1 MEQNKAFWINIDVL
15 KNILLYYFDFYRQLT
30 DIFWVVT
37 NFGLLK
43 TLCRFTLVLV
53 FLYSFCPVCVA
64 QHQDDFSRFATWA
77 KEDPIAMFQ
86 NITIEHAIGLGTAG
100 LTFATL
106 STFDES
112 TSRNFQEYYKQS
124 RFLKI
129 TNEFGNK
136 MLILPASAALFGSS
150 LFTNNTKFQDAAF
163 TSLQSVLMT
172 SLTVG
177 ASKFMFARQRPYMN
191 EGAYD
196 FDFMSSGQTSF
207 PSGHTARAFSFITPW
222 IMYYP
227 GPLSYSLFA
236 LPAGTAIARIAKGKH
251 WLSDVAA
258 GAAIGFSMG
267 YYLSKRHLGTQDIQV
282 TPTFGKDLAALSI
295 NFEF

>member
-1 MEQNKAFWINIDVL
+1 M
-15 KNILLYYFDFYRQLT
+15 
-30 DIFWVVT
+30 
-37 NFGLLK
+37 K
-43 TLCRFTLVLV
+43 TLYRSTFLLV
-53 FLYSFCPVCVA
+53 FLYLLCPICAA
-64 QHQDDFSRFATWA
+64 QDQSDFGRFARWA
-77 KEDPIAMFQ
+77 KEDPIAMFRNVGVKQ
-86 NITIEHAIGLGTAG
+86 AIGVGTAG

-106 STFDES
+106 SAFDEP
-112 TSRNFQEYYKQS
+112 TSQGIQEHYGQS
-124 RFLKI
+124 RFLGI

-136 MLILPASAALFGSS
+136 MLILPASVALFGSS
-150 LFTNNTKFQDAAF
+150 LLTRSTKFQDAAF

-177 ASKFMFARQRPYMN
+177 AGKFLFARERPYQN

-196 FDFMSSGQTSF
+196 FDFVSAGQTSF

-227 GPLSYSLFA
+227 SPLTYSLFA
-236 LPAGTAIARIAKGKH
+236 LPAGTAIARIAEGKH

-258 GAAIGFSMG
+258 GAVIGFSMG
-267 YYLSKRHLGTQDIQV
+267 YYLSKRHLGAGDIQV
-282 TPTFGKDLAALSI
+282 TPTFGKNLAALSI

>member
-1 MEQNKAFWINIDVL
+1 M
-15 KNILLYYFDFYRQLT
+15 
-30 DIFWVVT
+30 
-37 NFGLLK
+37 K
-43 TLCRFTLVLV
+43 TLYRLPLILF
-53 FLYSFCPVCVA
+53 FLYALCPLCVA
-64 QHQDDFSRFATWA
+64 QQKTDFSRFATWA
-77 KEDPIAMFQ
+77 KEDPVAMFQ
-86 NITIEHAIGLGTAG
+86 NITIQHAIGVGTAG

-106 STFDES
+106 STFDEP
-112 TSRNFQEYYKQS
+112 TSKNIQEHYRQS
-124 RFLKI
+124 KFLNI

-136 MLILPASAALFGSS
+136 LLILPASVALFGSS
-150 LFTNNTKFQDAAF
+150 LFTDNTKFQDAAF

-177 ASKFMFARQRPYMN
+177 AGKFIFARERPYMN

-196 FDFMSSGQTSF
+196 FEFMSPGQTSF

-227 GPLSYSLFA
+227 GPVTYSLFA

-267 YYLSKRHLGTQDIQV
+267 YYLSKRHLGTQNIQV
-282 TPTFGKDLAALSI
+282 TPSFGKDLAALSI

>member
-1 MEQNKAFWINIDVL
+1 MAQ
-15 KNILLYYFDFYRQLT
+15 Q
-30 DIFWVVT
+30 
-37 NFGLLK
+37 K
-43 TLCRFTLVLV
+43 T
-53 FLYSFCPVCVA
+53 
-64 QHQDDFSRFATWA
+64 DFSRFATWA
-77 KEDPIAMFQ
+77 KEDPVAMFQ
-86 NITIEHAIGLGTAG
+86 NITIQHAIGVGTAG

-106 STFDES
+106 STFDEP
-112 TSRNFQEYYKQS
+112 TSKNIQEHYRQS
-124 RFLKI
+124 KFLNI

-136 MLILPASAALFGSS
+136 LLILPASVALFGSS
-150 LFTNNTKFQDAAF
+150 LFTDNTKFQDAAF

-177 ASKFMFARQRPYMN
+177 AGKFIFARERPYMN

-196 FDFMSSGQTSF
+196 FEFMSPGQTSF

-227 GPLSYSLFA
+227 GPVTYSLFA

-267 YYLSKRHLGTQDIQV
+267 YYLSKRHLGTQNIQV
-282 TPTFGKDLAALSI
+282 TPSFGKDLAALSI

>member
-1 MEQNKAFWINIDVL
+1 M
-15 KNILLYYFDFYRQLT
+15 
-30 DIFWVVT
+30 
-37 NFGLLK
+37 K
-43 TLCRFTLVLV
+43 TSYRFTFLLV
-53 FLYSFCPVCVA
+53 FLYLLCPICAA
-64 QHQDDFSRFATWA
+64 QNQTDFSRFTTWA
-77 KEDPIAMFQ
+77 KEDPISIFR
-86 NITIEHAIGLGTAG
+86 NINVKQAIGVGTAG
-100 LTFATL
+100 LTFAAL
-106 STFDES
+106 SAYDEP
-112 TSRNFQEYYKQS
+112 TSRGMQEHYRRS
-124 RFLKI
+124 RFLNI

-150 LFTNNTKFQDAAF
+150 LLTRNTKFQDAAF

-177 ASKFMFARQRPYMN
+177 AGKFLFARERPYMN

-196 FDFMSSGQTSF
+196 FDFVSMGQTSF

-227 GPLSYSLFA
+227 SPLTYSLFA
-236 LPAGTAIARIAKGKH
+236 IPAGTAIARVAKGKH

-258 GAAIGFSMG
+258 GAVIGFSMG
-267 YYLSKRHLGTQDIQV
+267 YYLSKRHLGTGDLQV
-282 TPTFGKDLAALSI
+282 TPTFGKNLAALSI